1 MESPEYDIRSI
12 NFTRGEN
19 LDFALRAIKRL
30 CEEMGKSGWTLST
43 MAWPHETLVV
53 LAFTRRPKEHRPM
66 VQTYPDGSP
75 RAAAVPAVGHC
86 EADQPE
92 QRG

>member
-12 NFTRGEN
+12 HFTRDEN
-19 LDFALRAIKRL
+19 LDFALRAIKKV

-53 LAFTRRPKEHRPM
+53 LAFTRRPKESVSQPE

-75 RAAAVPAVGHC
+75 RQELG
-86 EADQPE
+86 
-92 QRG
+92 